1 MSDSSNRALNVGIDL
16 GTSHC
21 AVSASNGQRHVIES
35 YVGWP
40 VDMVARKVLKK
51 DVLVGTEAVDSR
63 TMLDLHRP
71 LERGLL
77 KEGSGKDLAAV
88 KVLLRTLL
96 DLAKTSSPT
105 PARDGDQK
113 SSKAKA
119 GKAAKTPLR
128 AVIGV
133 PAEAMRVNKEQL
145 RRALEGEVD
154 ALMIVSEPFAVAY
167 GLDAL
172 LHSLVIDIGA
182 GTTDF
187 CVMRGR
193 FPTEDD
199 QRTLPN
205 AGDSVDELLLKQISE
220 NHPSAQVS
228 IFMAREWKEK
238 HGFVGKAQQRV
249 KVTAPVGGTPTTLDI
264 TDEMRAACESIVG
277 PITETMLDLLPRV
290 EPEYQEKVRNNV
302 ILSGGTSQIAG
313 LRAAL
318 EDGLKPVGG
327 GSIRGVKNP
336 VFEGSDGGLALALDA
351 PDSDWDKLG

>member
-1 MSDSSNRALNVGIDL
+1 MSDSSGTLNVGIDL

-51 DVLVGTEAVDSR
+51 DVLVGTEAVENR

-71 LERGLL
+71 LERGLV
-77 KEGSGKDLAAV
+77 KEGSDKDLVAV
-88 KVLLRTLL
+88 QVLLRTLL
-96 DLAKTSSPT
+96 DLAGVDRKEKKSKTT
-105 PARDGDQK
+105 V
-113 SSKAKA
+113 
-119 GKAAKTPLR
+119 R
-128 AVIGV
+128 AVVGV
-133 PAEAMRVNKEQL
+133 PAEAMRVNKQQL
-145 RRALEGEVD
+145 RATLDGEVD

-172 LHSLVIDIGA
+172 LHSLVVDIGA
-182 GTTDF
+182 GTSDF

-199 QRTLPN
+199 QRTLTK
-205 AGDSVDELLLKQISE
+205 AGDSVDELLLKQIGE
-220 NHPSAQVS
+220 KHPDAQVS

-238 HGFVGKAQQRV
+238 HGFVGKPQQRV
-249 KVTAPVGGTPTTLDI
+249 KVTAPVKGTPTTLDI
-264 TDEMRAACESIVG
+264 TDEMRNACESIVG

-290 EPEYQEKVRNNV
+290 SPEFQEKVRNNI
-302 ILSGGTSQIAG
+302 ILSGGSSQIAG

-318 EDGLKPVGG
+318 EEGLKPVGG

-351 PDSDWDKLG
+351 PDADWDKLG